1 VFIYGNRQNL
11 LNLLW
16 SIYPMNAVNNED
28 IHRLT
33 FEGKEVILIGTAHV
47 SRESAELVSK
57 VIEEE
62 TPDTVCVELCQS
74 RYQAITQKNKWKD
87 TDLVKVIKE
96 KKTFLLLSNLLLA
109 SFQKRIGKKLG
120 IKPGEEMLRAVKAA
134 GEVGASL
141 VPADR
146 DIRTTLSRAWRL
158 MGFWKKIKLLTQL
171 VLSMGETDSL
181 TEKDIEEMKKKDVLE
196 SLLAEMGAVLPELRR
211 ILIDERDRYL
221 AYKIRTAPGEKVV
234 AVVGAGHVPGIKKCW
249 NDPVDIGPL
258 EQIPPKG
265 KLVAFLKW
273 GIPSVVAGLI
283 VLGFFFAGASVG
295 VNMLKWWVLANSVLS
310 GIGAII
316 ALAHPLTVLTAVVAA
331 PLTSLNPMIAAGWVA
346 GLVEVLLGKPKV
358 KDFERLPEDISSV
371 RGFWRNKITRILLVV
386 VFTNLGSSLGTFVA
400 IPMMIKVFT

>member
-1 VFIYGNRQNL
+1 
-11 LNLLW
+11 
-16 SIYPMNAVNNED
+16 MNAVNNED

-47 SRESAELVSK
+47 SRESAELVGK

-134 GEVGASL
+134 GEVGANL

-196 SLLAEMGAVLPELRR
+196 SLLAEMGEALPELRR

-295 VNMLKWWVLANSVLS
+295 VNMLKWWVLANGVLS

>member
-1 VFIYGNRQNL
+1 
-11 LNLLW
+11 
-16 SIYPMNAVNNED
+16 MNAVNNED

-134 GEVGASL
+134 GEVGANL

-196 SLLAEMGAVLPELRR
+196 SLLAEMGEALPELRR

-295 VNMLKWWVLANSVLS
+295 VNMLKWWVLANGVLS